1 MLSYPHFDPVAFW
14 IPLEFTLP
22 WGTHFGP
29 LAVRWYG
36 ITYLVGFV
44 GAWILAR
51 RRALRSDS
59 PVTPLQVDDLI
70 FYAACGVILGGRIGY
85 MLFYG
90 FDQILDNPLNLLRIW
105 EGGMSFHG
113 GFIGVLVAMWLY
125 ARKLDTPLFPAHGFH
140 RAAGADRARCGPH
153 RQLHQRRAVGRNDH
167 RALGADRGRRGAAP
181 LAAVPGRAGR
191 PGAVPDPVDLYSSRP
206 RPVMSVSALFLLG
219 YGLFRFAVEFIRLPD
234 AHIGYL
240 AFGWLTMG
248 QVLSLP
254 MVVAGLVMLMMALRG
269 PATAPRS

>member
-44 GAWILAR
+44 GAWMLAR

-59 PVTPLQVDDLI
+59 PVMPMQVDDLI

-113 GFIGVLVAMWLY
+113 GFLGVLVALWLVC
-125 ARKLDTPLFPAHGFH
+125 RKAQTSTLRRDRFH
-140 RAAGADRARCGPH
+140 RAARPLRSGRRQAR
-153 RQLHQRRAVGRNDH
+153 QFHQRRT
-167 RALGADRGRRGAAP
+167 LGQRPTDVPWGMVFPHVDAAP
-181 LAAVPGRAGR
+181 RHASQLYQFALEGLLLFGLVWWFAAGPGRAR
-191 PGAVPDPVDLYSSRP
+191 
-206 RPVMSVSALFLLG
+206 SVWRCSCVG
-219 YGLFRFAVEFIRLPD
+219 YGLQRFFVEFYREPD
-234 AHIGYL
+234 CAIGYL
-240 AFGWLTMG
+240 ALGWLTMG
-248 QVLSLP
+248 QALSLP
-254 MVVAGLVMLMMALRG
+254 MMHRRDRG
-269 PATAPRS
+269 C

>member
-1 MLSYPHFDPVAFW
+1 MLSYPHFDPVAFR

-59 PVTPLQVDDLI
+59 PVTPAQIDDLI

-125 ARKLDTPLFPAHGFH
+125 ARKLDCRFFRLTDFIAPLVPIG
-140 RAAGADRARCGPH
+140 
-153 RQLHQRRAVGRNDH
+153 
-167 RALGADRGRRGAAP
+167 LGAGRIGNFINGELWGAQTTVPWGLLVDGQVRHASQLYQAGLEG
-181 LAAVPGRAGR
+181 LA
-191 PGAVPDPVDLYSSRP
+191 LFLILWIYSARP

-248 QVLSLP
+248 QALSLP
-254 MVVAGLVMLMMALRG
+254 MVVAGIIMLMMALRG
-269 PATAPRS
+269 PDSVPRS

>member
-44 GAWILAR
+44 AAWMLAR
-51 RRALRSDS
+51 RRSLRSDS
-59 PVTPLQVDDLI
+59 PIMPMQVDDLI

-113 GFIGVLVAMWLY
+113 GFVGVLVAMWLY
-125 ARKLDTPLFPAHGFH
+125 ARKLDTRFFRLTDFIAPLVPIG
-140 RAAGADRARCGPH
+140 
-153 RQLHQRRAVGRNDH
+153 
-167 RALGADRGRRGAAP
+167 LGAGRIGNFINGELWGATTT
-181 LAAVPGRAGR
+181 VPWALIVDGEARHPSQLYQAGLE
-191 PGAVPDPVDLYSSRP
+191 GLVLFLILWVWSSRP
-206 RPVMSVSALFLLG
+206 RPLMSVSALFLLG

-248 QVLSLP
+248 QALSLP
-254 MVVAGLVMLMMALRG
+254 MVVAGLIMLMVALRG
-269 PATAPRS
+269 PDSVPRS